1 MKKLLG
7 NKKTSI
13 FAILIIVLLTIST
26 LALLSDSNL
35 TPINTVN
42 AQTTSSVPSNLLQY
56 EWLGI
61 QATTNENHFTN
72 SPAPSSPDVLW
83 QDAFTTAPG
92 RGTAAFNGMLFI
104 TQGSN
109 ITALDPETGKIIYT
123 VAVPSPVS
131 NRTSTAAY
139 IMKIDDTYMVAVSTV
154 ASSVTNTTTLLAAS
168 SMHGYNIATGALL
181 WSTPAQYG
189 PATYAFYYVKDMQ
202 MIYSIVGN
210 STGRGGTQ
218 NTGDMQ
224 AWSLTNPAQPPTLMW
239 TYTGSEPVYG
249 GGSFLYGDGKIFIG
263 GPLPYLTAINATTG
277 QIIWTIQLTGAPDY
291 QGSYYNGIEYIGLL
305 DNTFVAINGANGSIV
320 WSYNPND
327 YGFWSSGVAAG
338 YGMVYELNVDGYLYA
353 FNATTGNVIWKYLGP
368 GQSYP
373 GSVEIADGK
382 VYACTG
388 QATVSPIVGMGSS
401 EYTCFNATT
410 GQIIW
415 QVPKEFES
423 GPADYAAIAYGNFYN
438 IDQELN
444 NGTTVDSNVAG
455 IWPAAQQFVLICY
468 SSTPQDWNEY
478 GQNPAHNAIGYGA
491 PTNLTLTWK
500 FQTNG
505 PITSSP
511 AVVAGKVYVGS
522 YDHNIYCLDAYTG
535 AEIWKFTTNYMVLS
549 SPTVIGGYVYT
560 GADDGNV
567 YCLNATSGAL
577 VWKTPAPGQLL
588 PITLG
593 TYPQFDSSPVIINGQ
608 VFVGAL
614 DGKLYT
620 LNAATGTIVRIL
632 QTTGAILSTP
642 TYVANDGL
650 YFASVDG
657 FVYKIDPNTDNII
670 WNTSTPIGLEIAMEG
685 SVCIGNGLAVIGS
698 GGAKNTPAG
707 IGQLYALNATTGKF
721 VWVYS
726 ELAASGNLQPT
737 WTPLY
742 INVAPLGPVFYT
754 NDFFDLVAINATN
767 GKQIWLN
774 YLTRESFCLPTYSSG
789 YVYTGRMTNG
799 IYVNNAASGQKVG
812 FFNAGSEVASSIAI
826 YNSRLYFGSY
836 DHNIYCVGQSSN
848 GTTYLGNPVTA
859 PAPTQTPA
867 PTPTPNLTTPTP
879 SATPFMGT
887 LYNAMDTVLGAAIL
901 MIIVLVI
908 VILAVSA
915 VIVREIKK
923 TKKA

>member
-1 MKKLLG
+1 MKKLE
-7 NKKTSI
+7 NSI
-13 FAILIIVLLTIST
+13 FAVLVIVLLTISMF
-26 LALLSDSNL
+26 AVLSNSNL
-35 TPINTVN
+35 SVATTVK
-42 AQTTSSVPSNLLQY
+42 AQVSSTVPNNMLQY
-56 EWLGI
+56 EWLGL
-61 QATTNENHFTN
+61 QANTNGNHYSAGPGPN
-72 SPAPSSPDVLW
+72 SPDVLW
-83 QDAFTTAPG
+83 KRVISVGQSVCAFD
-92 RGTAAFNGMLFI
+92 GMLFA
-104 TQGSN
+104 TTGSN
-109 ITALDPETGKIIYT
+109 ITAMDPETGNTIYN
-123 VAVPSPVS
+123 VAVLSPVT
-131 NRTSTAAY
+131 NRSSSASFIMDIDSTY
-139 IMKIDDTYMVAVSTV
+139 AVVMTTV
-154 ASSVTNTTTLLAAS
+154 SSSVSNTTQLLAAYS
-168 SMHGYNIATGALL
+168 FHGFNIATGAIL
-181 WSTPAQYG
+181 WSTPAQYS
-189 PATYAFYYVKDMQ
+189 PATKAFYYVNDTKMLYGQ
-202 MIYSIVGN
+202 VGN

-218 NTGDMQ
+218 NTGNLV
-224 AWSLTNPAQPPTLMW
+224 AWSLPNPAQPPTFAW
-239 TYTGSEPVYG
+239 NYTAVGALAGSAG
-249 GGSFLYGDGKIFIG
+249 FLYGDGIIWNSNAE
-263 GPLPYLTAINATTG
+263 PYIAAINATTG
-277 QIIWTIQLTGAPDY
+277 QTLYTKELTGAPWY
-291 QGSYYNGIEYIGLL
+291 GGSYNNGVVYIGLL
-305 DNTFVAINGANGSIV
+305 DNTILAFNAITGTTI

-327 YGFWSSGVAAG
+327 YGFWCSGTAFG
-338 YGMVYELNVDGYLYA
+338 YGMVFELNVDGYLYA
-353 FNATTGNVIWKYLGP
+353 LNATTGDVIWKYLGP
-368 GQSYP
+368 GQDYP
-373 GSVEIADGK
+373 GLVELAGGM

-388 QATVSPIVGMGSS
+388 QASPSPIVGMGTSQYS
-401 EYTCFNATT
+401 CLNAST
-410 GQIIW
+410 GQVIW
-415 QVPKEFES
+415 QLPKEFES
-423 GPADYAAIAYGNFYN
+423 GPNDYSCIAYGNYYGV
-438 IDQELN
+438 DQELN
-444 NGTTVDSNVAG
+444 NGTTVNSDVAG
-455 IWPAAQQFVLICY
+455 IWPAAQQIVLICY

-577 VWKTPAPGQLL
+577 VWKTPAPGQRL

-593 TYPQFDSSPVIINGQ
+593 TYPEFDSSPVVINGQ

-685 SVCIGNGLAVIGS
+685 SVCVGDGLAVIGS

-707 IGQLYALNATTGKF
+707 IGQIYALNATTGKF

-742 INVAPLGPVFYT
+742 INSPSIGPVFYT
-754 NDFFDLVAINATN
+754 NDFFDLVCINATN

-774 YLTRESFCLPTYSSG
+774 YLTRESFCLPTYSEG

-826 YNSRLYFGSY
+826 YNSRLYFGSD
-836 DHNIYCVGQSSN
+836 DHSVYCVGQSSN

-879 SATPFMGT
+879 SATPFMEA
-887 LYNAMDTVLGAAIL
+887 LYNSMDTVLGAAIL

-923 TKKA
+923 TKKS